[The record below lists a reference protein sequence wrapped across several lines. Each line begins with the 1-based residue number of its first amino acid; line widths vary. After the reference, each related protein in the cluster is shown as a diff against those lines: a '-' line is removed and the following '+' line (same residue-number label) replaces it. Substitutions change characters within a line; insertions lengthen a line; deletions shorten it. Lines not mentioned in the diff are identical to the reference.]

1 MAISFTALR
10 IAGHAAAEQ
19 LYSDMLTDPAFRLDP
34 LAIEEVADVLGM
46 ACADILAGDDL
57 GALGEW
63 RQAHS
68 KAGTFAFFFLD
79 PLSADFEPAAELA
92 LILAVHRW
100 HELTGQRLPVYNQGD
115 FRNVN

>member
-92 LILAVHRW
+92 LILAAHRW
-100 HELTGQRLPVYNQGD
+100 QELTGQRLQVYNKGD